1 MKKRITLILMIAI
14 SAFSHRNAFNLSA
27 NTSEAITQVSLG
39 GSHSAVLNSSGR
51 IFTWGNNANGQ
62 LGNGTTGTATN
73 KSAPVEITAS
83 FNLNAGETIAQMSL
97 GGNHTLVLS
106 SNDRIFTWGYN
117 LYGQLGDGTLTV
129 KNTPLE
135 ITSSFNLIGSETI
148 TQVSSGGNHSSAI
161 SSNGRVFTWGYN
173 LYGQLGDGSTI
184 DKTTPVEITTGF
196 NLIGSETITQVAL
209 GNNHSIAI
217 SSTGRI
223 FTWGYNNNG
232 QLGDGTTI
240 DKNTPLN
247 ITSTGFN
254 LNLGETITQVS
265 LGDSH
270 SSALSSTGRVFTWGL
285 NSFGRLGDGTTINR
299 SQPVDITS
307 GFVSDSG
314 TITKIELGNQNS
326 SALTSTGR
334 VFTWGLN
341 GLGQLGDGTTTFK
354 ETPVEITS
362 GFALADGETIIFVSL
377 GSNHSSAITSTGSI
391 FTWGNNGSGQLG
403 DSTTIG
409 KISPIETTSEFIDYK
424 IAFNSNGGTS
434 VNDIITLK
442 GSNIIAP
449 VNPTRVG
456 YTFAG
461 WFSEEALTNAYVFDK
476 MPASDITLYAKWTI
490 NQYTITFES
499 NGGSVV
505 SQIIQNYD
513 TNVVAPVNPT
523 RPGYT
528 FAGWFSEEALTNAY
542 VFDKMP
548 ASAITLYAK
557 WTINQYTI
565 TFESNGGSVVSQI
578 IQNYDTNVVAPVNPT
593 RPGYTFAGWFSEEAL
608 TNAYVFDK
616 MPASAIT
623 LYAKWT
629 LVTYT
634 ITFELNGGTIDLNQ
648 VTSYTVISDSITLLP
663 ATLADHVFQGYYLE
677 ATFENL
683 VTTINPTEARDL
695 TVYALFFTT
704 NFDIFYRQVNSLPN
718 PLTIEDK
725 ALIIS
730 YLMTYESLSA
740 FEQGFID
747 LSILEAALATILT
760 LEVDAVINQ
769 ITSLSD
775 NITVA
780 DEDAVV
786 AARTAYDALTLEQKE
801 LVTNYQDL
809 LDAEALITQLIAEIN
824 LVIVMIDAFPDLAGI
839 TLDDEAEIVAARNA
853 YNALTPEQKELV
865 TNYQDLLDAEARL
878 AQLQQAVIDEVL
890 ANEVSAMI
898 AALPDLADITLDDEA
913 EIVAARNAYNALTPT
928 QKALMTNYQDLLDA
942 EAKIAE
948 LKSMV
953 SPSDLFSLLP
963 FHLLSG
969 AILLVGFLIK
979 KRKQAQ

>member
-1 MKKRITLILMIAI
+1 MKKKITLILMIAI
-14 SAFSHRNAFNLSA
+14 SVFGQRNAFNLSA

-83 FNLNAGETIAQMSL
+83 FNLNSGETIAQISL
-97 GGNHTLVLS
+97 GGNHSLVLS

-117 LYGQLGDGTLTV
+117 LYGQLGDGTLAV

-148 TQVSSGGNHSSAI
+148 TQISSGGNHSSAI

-173 LYGQLGDGSTI
+173 LYGQLGDGTTI
-184 DKTTPVEITTGF
+184 DKNTPVEITTGF
-196 NLIGSETITQVAL
+196 NLVGGETITQVSL

-240 DKNTPLN
+240 DKNTPSN
-247 ITSTGFN
+247 ITSSGFN
-254 LNLGETITQVS
+254 LILGETITQVS
-265 LGDSH
+265 LGESH

-285 NSFGRLGDGTTINR
+285 NSFGRLGDGTTTNS

-409 KISPIETTSEFIDYK
+409 KISPLDITSEFIDYK
-424 IAFNSNGGTS
+424 IAFNSNGGTL

-449 VNPTRVG
+449 VSPTRVG

-461 WFSEEALTNAYVFDK
+461 WFSEEALTTAYTFDT
-476 MPASDITLYAKWTI
+476 MPANDITLYAKWTI

-523 RPGYT
+523 RLGYT

-557 WTINQYTI
+557 WI
-565 TFESNGGSVVSQI
+565 
-578 IQNYDTNVVAPVNPT
+578 
-593 RPGYTFAGWFSEEAL
+593 
-608 TNAYVFDK
+608 
-616 MPASAIT
+616 
-623 LYAKWT
+623 

-634 ITFELNGGTIDLNQ
+634 IIFELNGGSIDLNQ

-683 VTTINPTEARDL
+683 ITTINPTQARDL

-786 AARTAYDALTLEQKE
+786 AARTAYDALTAEQKE

-824 LVIVMIDAFPDLAGI
+824 LVIVMIDAFPDLADI
-839 TLDDEAEIVAARNA
+839 TLDDEAEIVAARTA
-853 YNALTPEQKELV
+853 YDALTAEQKELV

-878 AQLQQAVIDEVL
+878 AELQQAVIDQVV
-890 ANEVSAMI
+890 ANEVSGMI
-898 AALPDLADITLDDEA
+898 AALPDLADITLDDEP
-913 EIVAARNAYNALTPT
+913 EIVAARNAYDALTEK

-942 EAKIAE
+942 EARLAELQQAVIDQVVANEVSGMIAALPDLADITLDDEPEIVAARNAYDALTEKQKALMTNYQDLLDAEARLAE

-953 SPSDLFSLLP
+953 SASDSFSLLP